1 MTAPQLLLLLLAGV
15 YDSDRC
21 KLLVPADGCAGNATE
36 SDPPFEGL
44 VDEDEGVAATA
55 PVVVAS

>member
-1 MTAPQLLLLLLAGV
+1 MTAPQLLLLAGV

-21 KLLVPADGCAGNATE
+21 KLLVPADGCAGNAIE

-44 VDEDEGVAATA
+44 VDEDEGVAAAAA